1 LGGGWRNEAVGGK
14 VGVVNICKACRDKR
28 CHTELEKRKFHPLMG
43 HGFAAGQGWSHP
55 EAERLHNEEVAALA
69 AKALPL
75 PPAQI
80 PGAISGVG
88 GPQ

>member
-1 LGGGWRNEAVGGK
+1 MS
-14 VGVVNICKACRDKR
+14 ICKACRDHR

-43 HGFAAGQGWSHP
+43 HGYTRETGWTHP
-55 EAERLHNEEVAALA
+55 EAERLHNEEQLQAAMVTATTQAREAFRPA

-80 PGAISGVG
+80 PGTVSNVG

>member
-1 LGGGWRNEAVGGK
+1 M
-14 VGVVNICKACRDKR
+14 NICKACRDKR

-55 EAERLHNEEVAALA
+55 EAERLHDQEQAALK
-69 AKALPL
+69 AKAANVPL

-80 PGAISGVG
+80 PGTVSNVG

>member
-1 LGGGWRNEAVGGK
+1 M
-14 VGVVNICKACRDKR
+14 NICKACRDKR

-43 HGFAAGQGWSHP
+43 HGYSLETGWTHS
-55 EAERLHNEEVAALA
+55 EAQRLHEAALR
-69 AKALPL
+69 L

-80 PGAISGVG
+80 PGTVSNFG